1 MRTVKQSLI
10 VAAALTLAACAQT
23 PPPAINDK
31 VVTVKVPVAIPCVDR
46 SKIPAPVAAA
56 QINGDAVHD
65 VSVLART
72 DLALRSAVDQ
82 LMALVGP
89 CTMVPASEINSG
101 GAPASQ
107 VASSVSRRQ

>member
-1 MRTVKQSLI
+1 MRTCKLSFQ
-10 VAAALTLAACAQT
+10 VAGALALAACAQT

-31 VVTVKVPVAIPCVDR
+31 VVTVKVPVAVACVDP
-46 SKIPAPVAAA
+46 SKIPAPVPRS
-56 QINGDAVHD
+56 QLSGDAQHD

-89 CTMVPASEINSG
+89 CTVTPGIANET
-101 GAPASQ
+101 APH
-107 VASSVSRRQ
+107 